1 MTPQICPWPWAPEIQ
16 LWSEASHT
24 LLTSCLKRSC
34 PTNRE
39 KWNIYQSLAE
49 FHKKSEK
56 DKSKSLVPDPV
67 RHQWKW
73 RVYALRLRTLK
84 VPCCKNV
91 TLLSLHKFSAS
102 SSTVS
107 TLQLYSTTFMDI
119 SPHISE
125 SLSPIFSHPAWL
137 LGLAQFSTFPDH
149 LLTTW
154 LVPVTKWR
162 HGCEVL
168 CEISS
173 LRTSKTFQTTNVWMY
188 LHSVSLPSHCVAPY

>member
-34 PTNRE
+34 PTNHE

-73 RVYALRLRTLK
+73 RVYALRLRALM

-107 TLQLYSTTFMDI
+107 TLQYHFHGYFTT
-119 SPHISE
+119 H
-125 SLSPIFSHPAWL
+125 LGVRSPIFSHPAWL

-149 LLTTW
+149 LLITW

-173 LRTSKTFQTTNVWMY
+173 LQNQ
-188 LHSVSLPSHCVAPY
+188 